1 MIDNRQSEN
10 RQYIGYTDSVI
21 SFFPSREVAVSLFGF
36 GIHWYGILYIVA
48 FLIAFLLLP
57 RLQGE
62 RGLALL
68 RDDWS
73 AVLTSGILGVLIGG
87 RLGYVLFYH
96 PVYFALHPLEIA
108 FVWKG
113 GMSSHGGF
121 LGVGIAF
128 LLAAR
133 KHRIPFLAL
142 LDLAVIPGA
151 IGLALGRV
159 GNFINLELYG
169 TVTTLPWGIT
179 ISGVEGLRHPVQLYA
194 VAKDLLIA
202 VICLWH
208 LRRTRNLRPG
218 GTFAVFLMLY
228 GFLRFLVEFVREPDS
243 PLLSFSSF
251 TLTCGQ
257 LYTLPFMLI
266 GMILWVRWRRESL
279 LRARE

>member
-1 MIDNRQSEN
+1 
-10 RQYIGYTDSVI
+10 
-21 SFFPSREVAVSLFGF
+21 
-36 GIHWYGILYIVA
+36 
-48 FLIAFLLLP
+48 
-57 RLQGE
+57 
-62 RGLALL
+62 
-68 RDDWS
+68 
-73 AVLTSGILGVLIGG
+73 
-87 RLGYVLFYH
+87 
-96 PVYFALHPLEIA
+96 
-108 FVWKG
+108 
-113 GMSSHGGF
+113 
-121 LGVGIAF
+121 
-128 LLAAR
+128 
-133 KHRIPFLAL
+133 L

-202 VICLWH
+202 VLCLWH